1 MQAERMGGFMM
12 NQATKERFLVSP
24 FFVFFLIH
32 GTQVGIGVL
41 SFQRSV
47 MKEAGHDAWIAVIIT
62 GIIAHLLIW
71 IMYKL
76 FAHSPN
82 AEDIVSIH
90 NHYFG
95 KWIGFVF
102 SFALLVYFSLL
113 AFTVLQTYIEIIK
126 IWMFPLMGAW
136 QFSLIFLA
144 LTYYT
149 VLGGFRVV
157 TGLCF
162 WGVVIPLLTI
172 FPMLFFP
179 LEYAHYRNLLPV
191 FDHSIGEIFSA
202 SKAMSLQYLGME
214 MLIVYYAFIKQPEK
228 SHKWA
233 QWGNAFTTLLYL
245 SIMLV
250 AILFYNEEQIQH
262 ITWPTLTL
270 AKIPEVPFIQ
280 RMEYII
286 ISIYVL
292 VVFPIICIAVWSASR
307 IAKKLFS
314 IKQRRFVPVILAL
327 LFIGALW
334 FEEKEQIERLN
345 KWTSTIGLYIVIFY
359 IPALYIYVTAAN
371 KIKKIMQQKS

>member
-1 MQAERMGGFMM
+1 M
-12 NQATKERFLVSP
+12 NQAAKERFLISP
-24 FFVFFLIH
+24 FLVFFLIH
-32 GTQVGIGVL
+32 GTQVGIGML
-41 SFQRSV
+41 SFQRLV

-90 NHYFG
+90 KCYFG

-126 IWMFPLMGAW
+126 IWMFPLIGAW

-144 LTYYT
+144 LAYYA
-149 VLGGFRVV
+149 VSGGFRVV

-191 FDHSIGEIFSA
+191 FDHSIREIVA
-202 SKAMSLQYLGME
+202 GTKAMSLQYLGME
-214 MLIVYYAFIKQPEK
+214 MLLVYYPFIKQPEK

-233 QWGNAFTTLLYL
+233 QWGNAFTTLFYL
-245 SIMLV
+245 IVMLI
-250 AILFYNEEQIQH
+250 AIVFYNEEQIQH

-270 AKIPEVPFIQ
+270 AKIPEVPFIE

-292 VVFPIICIAVWSASR
+292 VVFPIICIAVWSATR
-307 IAKKLFS
+307 VAKKLFS
-314 IKQRRFVPVILAL
+314 IKQRRSVPVILLL
-327 LFIGALW
+327 LFIGTLW
-334 FEEKEQIERLN
+334 FEEKEQIEQLN

-359 IPALYIYVTAAN
+359 IPALYIYVKAAN
-371 KIKKIMQQKS
+371 KIKKMMQQKS

>member
-1 MQAERMGGFMM
+1 
-12 NQATKERFLVSP
+12 
-24 FFVFFLIH
+24 
-32 GTQVGIGVL
+32 
-41 SFQRSV
+41 
-47 MKEAGHDAWIAVIIT
+47 
-62 GIIAHLLIW
+62 
-71 IMYKL
+71 
-76 FAHSPN
+76 
-82 AEDIVSIH
+82 
-90 NHYFG
+90 
-95 KWIGFVF
+95 
-102 SFALLVYFSLL
+102 LLVYFFLL
-113 AFTVLQTYIEIIK
+113 AFTVLRTYIEIIK
-126 IWMFPLMGAW
+126 IWMFPLMGTW

-202 SKAMSLQYLGME
+202 SKAMALQYLGME
-214 MLIVYYAFIKQPEK
+214 MLIVYYPFIKQPEK

-233 QWGNAFTTLLYL
+233 QWGNALTTFLYL
-245 SIMLV
+245 IIMLV
-250 AILFYNEEQIQH
+250 AIVFYNEEQIQH

-314 IKQRRFVPVILAL
+314 IRQRRFVPVILIL